1 MGTAEVFWAS
11 VLEALMLEVAGAVV
25 GFGFVGGGIWLFDTS
40 GERGLVGFCL
50 VGELGESDVL
60 VTVLHVVFSGD
71 LTSDIESRVS
81 RFATTVPAE
90 GVGLIEGALA
100 MDFFTA
106 GTSGLRLS

>member
-1 MGTAEVFWAS
+1 
-11 VLEALMLEVAGAVV
+11 MLEVAGTVV
-25 GFGFVGGGIWLFDTS
+25 GLGFDGGGVWLFDTS
-40 GERGLVGFCL
+40 CERGLVGFCL
-50 VGELGESDVL
+50 VGELGELGIL
-60 VTVLHVVFSGD
+60 VTALHVVFSGG

-81 RFATTVPAE
+81 RFATTVSTE